1 MVPHFEKEESQI
13 LKEAKLVDGFYLK
26 TIDNSKDLELSI
38 EIRKKVFVDEQG
50 VSPQIENDGLD
61 DIENIYS
68 KSAIVV
74 IGYLNEEPIGTARM
88 VLYQEDKK
96 VWKVGRVSVLKKFRA
111 MGYGKLI
118 MNFIHRAAKEN
129 QFNQLILHAQLDVV
143 PFYLG
148 LSYAVDGEDF
158 LEANIWHKKMFLK
171 L

>member
-1 MVPHFEKEESQI
+1 MALHFEREESRI

-26 TIDNSKDLELSI
+26 AIDNSKDLELSI

-50 VSPQIENDGLD
+50 VSSQLENDGLD
-61 DIENIYS
+61 NIEKIY
-68 KSAIVV
+68 ANNAVV
-74 IGYLNEEPIGTARM
+74 IIGYLNERPIATARM
-88 VLYQEDKK
+88 VVYQEDKK
-96 VWKVGRVSVLKKFRA
+96 IWKVGRVSVLKKFRG

-118 MNFIHRAAKEN
+118 MESIHRAANDN
-129 QFNQLILHAQLDVV
+129 QANQLILHAQLDVV

-148 LSYAVDGEDF
+148 LSYAVDGDNF